1 MDLDFGHGFLP
12 RIGSDNYKAVDRCLG
27 PAQLFSDPI
36 DLPWAVVDAAWAEPQ
51 PEVLDALRAHGTQLI
66 ADTSAWR
73 LRFESA
79 FEVKRLAQ
87 ATWAPIRPVDV
98 TSRDEVAT
106 LVRASLRAQAAIGAA
121 VYLVPGFI
129 PVDGNED
136 LAATYETIIAT
147 VTEFTDVDAKPYF
160 LYLGGHTKGLELV
173 HRLIDDLPSFL
184 SGVYVQL
191 SPLETTKD
199 TPTKLERVT
208 EIYQHVSAGGFKVIA
223 GYAGAVTP
231 ALRALGID
239 AADAGLATAE
249 AFDQSGSRRSTQSQT
264 TDDDRQ
270 GGGPQ
275 SRMYFPTIDR
285 SLDGKQARRLL
296 DVPAAAAQLLGCRLP
311 CHRFTGGDPLARA
324 REHSLWARV
333 DTSREISR
341 LPATMR
347 LQALYERTCTQRS
360 RLTTINGALVAASQ
374 APLDTKPLDNRLVW
388 ISRTLQA
395 SAAA

>member
-1 MDLDFGHGFLP
+1 M
-12 RIGSDNYKAVDRCLG
+12 
-27 PAQLFSDPI
+27 
-36 DLPWAVVDAAWAEPQ
+36 
-51 PEVLDALRAHGTQLI
+51 
-66 ADTSAWR
+66 
-73 LRFESA
+73 
-79 FEVKRLAQ
+79 KRLAQ
-87 ATWAPIRPVDV
+87 ATWAPAKPVDV

-106 LVRASLRAQAAIGAA
+106 LVRASLRAQAAVGAA

-129 PVDGNED
+129 PVDGFED

-160 LYLGGHTKGLELV
+160 LYLGGHTRGLELV

-208 EIYQHVSAGGFKVIA
+208 EIYQHVAGGGFKVIA

-249 AFDQSGSRRSTQSQT
+249 AFDQSGSRRSTHSQT

-285 SLDGKQARRLL
+285 SLDGEQARRLL
-296 DVPAAAAQLLGCRLP
+296 DVPAVAAQLLGCRLP
-311 CHRFTGGDPLARA
+311 CHRFTGGTRSTGLVNIPCGHASTPAAR
-324 REHSLWARV
+324 S
-333 DTSREISR
+333 
-341 LPATMR
+341 
-347 LQALYERTCTQRS
+347 
-360 RLTTINGALVAASQ
+360 VAC
-374 APLDTKPLDNRLVW
+374 PPP
-388 ISRTLQA
+388 
-395 SAAA
+395 